1 MDKGQRRQAASR
13 SKIVGEMDEIQ
24 SDLAQVVR
32 LAVGEQTED
41 VRLFVAR
48 LVRKY
53 RNTAPALAEQLD
65 LYLRSRAPRR
75 STALRG
81 ATQRTPDAQQLPVDD
96 ESRLSLLK
104 IFTDSPERE
113 QPLLSGEL
121 QEKLNQLI
129 RERRQSDR
137 LIAMGLAPPRSAIF
151 IGKPGVGKTLTARWL
166 ASQLAVPL
174 YVLDLTAVMSS
185 LLGRSGKNLRTA
197 LDFAKR
203 TPCVL
208 LLDEIDAIAKRRS
221 DDADVGELKRLVTV
235 ILQEVDEWPVTG
247 LLLAATNHPEL
258 IDPALWRRFDLVL
271 EFKLPTTAEV
281 RAAIERFLGPD
292 HSVFDRWI
300 EVLTFSFK
308 GESFSEIERDIRRFR
323 RAVALGTATDAE
335 LIEGFVR
342 TRTLALNHQDRIGLS
357 VLLAKQTRLSQHAI
371 SEITSVSRDTIRK
384 YTAEQQ
390 SNTRKTA
397 KRQLSA

>member
-1 MDKGQRRQAASR
+1 MCVLD
-13 SKIVGEMDEIQ
+13 EMDEIQ
-24 SDLAQVVR
+24 SDLAQIVR
-32 LAVGEQTED
+32 LALGEQTED

-53 RNTAPALAEQLD
+53 RNTAPELGEQLE

-75 STALRG
+75 SSALRG
-81 ATQRTPDAQQLPVDD
+81 ATQQKPDGELLPVDD

-104 IFTDSPERE
+104 TFTDSSDRE
-113 QPLLSGEL
+113 QPLLSGDL

-129 RERRQSDR
+129 QERRQSDR
-137 LIAMGLAPPRSAIF
+137 LIAMNLTPPRSAIF

-166 ASQLAVPL
+166 ATQLDVPL

-185 LLGRSGKNLRTA
+185 LLGRSGNNLRAA

-203 TPCVL
+203 IPCVL

-221 DDADVGELKRLVTV
+221 DDTDVGELKRLVTV

-271 EFKLPTTAEV
+271 EFELPKPAEIGE
-281 RAAIERFLGPD
+281 AIERFLGPD
-292 HSVFDRWI
+292 HSVFSRWI
-300 EVLTFSFK
+300 EVLTFVFK
-308 GESFSEIERDIRRFR
+308 GESFSDIERDIQRFR
-323 RAVALGTATDAE
+323 RAVALGSATDTE
-335 LIEGFVR
+335 LIERFVR
-342 TRTLALNHQDRIGLS
+342 TRTLALSHQDRIDLS
-357 VLLAKQTRLSQHAI
+357 VLLAMQTRLSQHAI
-371 SEITSVSRDTIRK
+371 SEITGVSRDTIRK
-384 YTAEQQ
+384 YIAEQH
-390 SNTRKTA
+390 SGTRKIS
-397 KRQLSA
+397 KGQLSA